1 MARPTTH
8 DPDLVLV
15 DRMLA
20 PPPLDEARRSLEF
33 WQTRKRSLPL
43 YKRTA
48 RREADA
54 MIARWQERVRAAE
67 RARFAS
73 TPLGW
78 IVGKLWP
85 GRVMIDRRTV
95 VGFAWKST
103 PPALRL
109 AVGWFVLLSIVMTAV
124 GVAAFV
130 LILNAIA

>member
-1 MARPTTH
+1 MRGSY

-20 PPPLDEARRSLEF
+20 PPPLEDARRSLEF

-43 YKRTA
+43 YKRAA

-109 AVGWFVLLSIVMTAV
+109 AVGWFVVLSIVMTAV
-124 GVAAFV
+124 GVAVLV
-130 LILNAIA
+130 LIANAVA